1 MGVLILSLI
10 PAPFDTSVTK
20 LRSST
25 QSIAI
30 RKKDTSFRGRLKGGK
45 SLMLWLKR
53 NKNKIDEGKIVFVP
67 VDKIDLS
74 PFELRKINED
84 PSEEGFTQLVRSI
97 GLHGLLQPIVLR
109 PHPSYKN
116 KKRYQVIA
124 GGRRLR
130 ASKAAHLATV
140 PAVIKLV
147 SNNEMRTIALIENIL
162 RREMKDYE
170 KAHALKTIYEV
181 QGYDL
186 ETAIKHIGAIENLK
200 RGEGGILNIPTEL
213 LQLSSEIGYSPR
225 TQRRYLELLS
235 GLKPGV
241 FEYTEKIQL
250 QTEKKEMLARKG
262 LRGDARLQKI
272 IANLIKDIPAREAR
286 QLVHSIETGSY
297 ILTGNRF
304 KSAEERL
311 KCVGKV
317 DSLELDKEAYV
328 TFLKTSNL
336 AKDMLH
342 QLTGIKKRTYSIRS
356 IRRTKQYRA
365 DTVGKLS
372 DRELKIFWNN
382 MSLLKEGMEDMLGMI
397 EQELGS
403 RANTPIT
410 DATIQQHA

>member
-1 MGVLILSLI
+1 
-10 PAPFDTSVTK
+10 
-20 LRSST
+20 
-25 QSIAI
+25 
-30 RKKDTSFRGRLKGGK
+30 
-45 SLMLWLKR
+45 MLWLR
-53 NKNKIDEGKIVFVP
+53 RNKIDEGKIVFVP

-84 PSEEGFTQLVRSI
+84 PNEEGFTQLVRSI

-124 GGRRLR
+124 GGRRFR
-130 ASKAAHLATV
+130 ASKAAHLPTV
-140 PAVIKLV
+140 PAIIKVV
-147 SNNEMRTIALIENIL
+147 SNSEMRTIALIENIL

-170 KAHALKTIYEV
+170 KAHAIKAIYEA

-186 ETAIKHIGAIENLK
+186 ETAIKHISAIENFK
-200 RGEGGILNIPTEL
+200 KGEGGVLNIPTEI

-225 TQRRYLELLS
+225 TQRRYLELLN
-235 GLKPGV
+235 GLKPEV

-250 QTEKKEMLARKG
+250 QMEKKEMLARKG
-262 LRGDARLQKI
+262 LRGDARLQKV

-297 ILTGNRF
+297 IFTGKRF
-304 KSAEERL
+304 KSVEERV
-311 KCVGKV
+311 KCDRKV
-317 DSLELDKEAYV
+317 DSFELDKEAYV

-342 QLTGIKKRTYSIRS
+342 QLTGMKKRTYSIRS
-356 IRRTKQYRA
+356 IRRTKQFRA
-365 DTVGKLS
+365 DKVGKLS

-382 MSLLKEGMEDMLGMI
+382 MSLLKEGMEDMLGII

-403 RANTPIT
+403 RVNPPISH
-410 DATIQQHA
+410 ATLQQHA